1 MNMLKTSNPENN
13 VTIKTSAEKANSA
26 NYKAYFFIGLVFFHK
41 SKKLTTSSL
50 LDDCRKTAFF
60 VNIQKEFIFTFS
72 WISSFSS
79 NISVLR
85 REDLVLRML

>member
-1 MNMLKTSNPENN
+1 MNMLKASNPENN

-60 VNIQKEFIFTFS
+60 CQYSERI
-72 WISSFSS
+72 
-79 NISVLR
+79 
-85 REDLVLRML
+85 